1 MKEDMKNFET
11 ALSEL
16 EALVRKL
23 ESDVAIDEATKAFAE
38 GIRLSKICMEELKAE
53 KGKIS
58 LLIDELNNLTEEIT
72 ID

>member
-11 ALSEL
+11 ALGEL
-16 EALVRKL
+16 ESLVKKL
-23 ESDVAIDEATKAFAE
+23 ESDVAIDEATKAFTE

>member
-11 ALSEL
+11 ALGQL
-16 EALVRKL
+16 EALVKQL
-23 ESDVAIDEATKAFAE
+23 ESDIAIDEATKAFAE
-38 GIRLSKICMEELKAE
+38 GIRLSKVCMEELKAE